1 MRFTKLH
8 QWVDEVE
15 PGIFRIG
22 LSSFAIKELGEVVYI
37 DFLKNPGETVENAE
51 PLAEIESLKSV
62 NYFQSPFV
70 GEIMEVNVSL
80 QKDTSTVNRDS
91 ESTGWLFSIKITENT
106 NIELMDEKKYREFAI
121 AT

>member
-37 DFLKNPGETVENAE
+37 DFLKNPGEIVEKAE

-62 NYFQSPFV
+62 NYFQSPFT
-70 GEIMEVNVSL
+70 GEIIEVNVSL
-80 QKDTSTVNRDS
+80 QDDTATVNKDS
-91 ESTGWLFSIKITENT
+91 ENAGWLFLIKITENT
-106 NIELMDEKKYREFAI
+106 KMDLMDEKKYREFAI

>member
-62 NYFQSPFV
+62 NYFQSPFA

>member
-37 DFLKNPGETVENAE
+37 DFLNW
-51 PLAEIESLKSV
+51 
-62 NYFQSPFV
+62 NYFNNS
-70 GEIMEVNVSL
+70 SL
-80 QKDTSTVNRDS
+80 SDDYMPSKHILSVVH
-91 ESTGWLFSIKITENT
+91 
-106 NIELMDEKKYREFAI
+106 KKLK
-121 AT
+121 

>member
-15 PGIFRIG
+15 PGIFKVG

-62 NYFQSPFV
+62 NYFQSPFT
-70 GEIMEVNVSL
+70 GEIIEVNVSL
-80 QKDTSTVNRDS
+80 QDDTATVNKDS
-91 ESTGWLFSIKITENT
+91 ENAGWLFLIKITENT
-106 NIELMDEKKYREFAI
+106 KMDLMDEKKYREFAI

>member
-1 MRFTKLH
+1 M
-8 QWVDEVE
+8 
-15 PGIFRIG
+15 
-22 LSSFAIKELGEVVYI
+22 VYI
-37 DFLKNPGETVENAE
+37 DFLKNPGEIVENAE

-62 NYFQSPFV
+62 NYFQSPFA